1 MIFQCGPPGQGELM
15 AWRRQQEQDQE
26 QAQRDRDR
34 AQRPQQSLT
43 HHQFPDTRGGGGLKT
58 LEQQMAEF
66 KAVAMDHTKDDDVR
80 QRALEQQV
88 DLWRKKLEQDEKNE
102 RQTQKKLKAKDRSKG
117 RRCINITR
125 IANAVQ
131 CHS

>member
-1 MIFQCGPPGQGELM
+1 
-15 AWRRQQEQDQE
+15 
-26 QAQRDRDR
+26 
-34 AQRPQQSLT
+34 
-43 HHQFPDTRGGGGLKT
+43 
-58 LEQQMAEF
+58 MAEF

-117 RRCINITR
+117 RRWINITR